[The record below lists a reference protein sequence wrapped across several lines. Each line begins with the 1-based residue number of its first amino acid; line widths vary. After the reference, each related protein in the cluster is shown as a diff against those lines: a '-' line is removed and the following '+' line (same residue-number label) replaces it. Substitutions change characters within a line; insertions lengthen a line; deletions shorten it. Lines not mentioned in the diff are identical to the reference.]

1 MLTITSIL
9 SAPESSYLEG
19 KSAKGGFPDSFWES
33 YSAFANSDGGTIVL
47 GVEEDSNG
55 NLCVKDGLKDAQKMK
70 ETFWKLVNN
79 RQKISH
85 NIVLEKG
92 IYILDADGKEIL
104 VVEIPRAERTVRPV
118 YKGSDPRSGTYKR
131 FGTGDHLCTTEEV
144 GAMLRDSSISPLD
157 AVAVED
163 IDLTALNMETVRGY
177 RQMFKLTNPSH
188 LWNTLDDEIFLRRI
202 RAIGAGQDG
211 KYHPTEAGLLMFGYE
226 YEITRRFP
234 QYFLDY
240 QEDRNIVGVA
250 KWKDRI
256 VSSSGD
262 WSGNVFDFAMKIL
275 AKLQSD
281 LKIPFVVK
289 GFQRIDDTPLHRLL
303 REAVTNCL
311 VHADY
316 YGRQGIVVSKNK
328 DGFVFA
334 NPGGMRISKSEAL
347 SGGVSDPRNATLLK
361 MFSFI
366 RFGERAGSGLNGIV
380 YVWKKVYHTD
390 PEIFVKEEYDRTF
403 LKLPTLGKEPDVE
416 AMAEFYPE
424 EEETSDNGTVNANDP
439 ENVTVNGQD
448 DPINGTVND
457 PIKGNGTINDI
468 VKGNGTLNDTL
479 NGTLNDPVK
488 ENGTINGTIN
498 DTVKGNGTLN
508 DTLKSQIIEMIRV
521 NPNVN
526 AIQLTKSL
534 KKSLRQIRRFLAQL
548 QSDGTIR
555 RVGAKKNGHWEI
567 INNQPNI

>member
-1 MLTITSIL
+1 MLTLTSIL
-9 SAPESSYLEG
+9 STPESSYLEG

-47 GVEEDSNG
+47 GVEEDVNG

-92 IYILDADGKEIL
+92 VYILEADGKQIL

-118 YKGSDPRSGTYKR
+118 YKGTDPRNGTYKR

-202 RAIGAGQDG
+202 RAIGAGKDG

-240 QEDRNIVGVA
+240 QEDRNVVGVA

-416 AMAEFYPE
+416 AMAEFYPD
-424 EEETSDNGTVNANDP
+424 EEETSDKQATNIDTVDKTSDKQAINIDTVDKTSDKQAINIDTVDKTSDKQATNIDTVDKTSDKQATNIDTIDKTSDKRAIILDYITKMHTASTTEIAKVLDISLPRTRFYLNHLVKDGLLIANGANK
-439 ENVTVNGQD
+439 NRTYSLN
-448 DPINGTVND
+448 I
-457 PIKGNGTINDI
+457 DI
-468 VKGNGTLNDTL
+468 VDKCQGT
-479 NGTLNDPVK
+479 
-488 ENGTINGTIN
+488 
-498 DTVKGNGTLN
+498 
-508 DTLKSQIIEMIRV
+508 
-521 NPNVN
+521 
-526 AIQLTKSL
+526 
-534 KKSLRQIRRFLAQL
+534 
-548 QSDGTIR
+548 
-555 RVGAKKNGHWEI
+555 
-567 INNQPNI
+567 

>member
-1 MLTITSIL
+1 MLPLTSIL
-9 SAPESSYLEG
+9 STPESSYLEG

-33 YSAFANSDGGTIVL
+33 YSAFANSDGGVIVL
-47 GVEEDSNG
+47 GVEEDKNG
-55 NLCVKDGLKDAQKMK
+55 KLFVKDGLKDASKMK
-70 ETFWKLVNN
+70 DTFWKLVNN

-92 IYILDADGKEIL
+92 VYILDADSKQIL

-118 YKGSDPRSGTYKR
+118 YKGTDPRNGTYKR

-202 RAIGAGQDG
+202 RATGAAQDG

-275 AKLQSD
+275 PKLQSD

-380 YVWKKVYHTD
+380 YVWKKVYHTE

-416 AMAEFYPE
+416 AMAEFYPDE
-424 EEETSDNGTVNANDP
+424 EASDNQDTSDKPSDNQATNIDTVDNQATNIDTSDKTSDNQAINIDTVDKQAVNIGTVDKQEPN
-439 ENVTVNGQD
+439 
-448 DPINGTVND
+448 I
-457 PIKGNGTINDI
+457 
-468 VKGNGTLNDTL
+468 
-479 NGTLNDPVK
+479 
-488 ENGTINGTIN
+488 
-498 DTVKGNGTLN
+498 DTVDKINTKQSMLLQYMSTHPTSTAKELSQMLGIGITRLKHFLIPLVNSGLVLANGANKNRTYSLN
-508 DTLKSQIIEMIRV
+508 IDTVDKLDKQ
-521 NPNVN
+521 
-526 AIQLTKSL
+526 
-534 KKSLRQIRRFLAQL
+534 
-548 QSDGTIR
+548 
-555 RVGAKKNGHWEI
+555 
-567 INNQPNI
+567 

>member
-1 MLTITSIL
+1 MIPLTTIL
-9 SAPESSYLEG
+9 SQPESSHLEG

-33 YSAFANSDGGTIVL
+33 YSAFANSDGGVIVL

-55 NLCVKDGLKDAQKMK
+55 KLCIKDGLKDASKMK

-85 NIVLEKG
+85 NIVLEKCV
-92 IYILDADGKEIL
+92 YILESDGKQIL

-118 YKGSDPRSGTYKR
+118 YKGNDPRNGTYKR
-131 FGTGDHLCTTEEV
+131 FGTGDHLCTAEEV

-202 RAIGAGQDG
+202 RATGAAQDG

-240 QEDRNIVGVA
+240 QEDRNVVGIA

-275 AKLQSD
+275 PKLQSD

-403 LKLPTLGKEPDVE
+403 LKLPTMGNEPDVE
-416 AMAEFYPE
+416 AMAEFYPDE
-424 EEETSDNGTVNANDP
+424 EDTN
-439 ENVTVNGQD
+439 ENVTANE
-448 DPINGTVND
+448 PVND
-457 PIKGNGTINDI
+457 PVNKN
-468 VKGNGTLNDTL
+468 VTL
-479 NGTLNDPVK
+479 NGTLNDPIN
-488 ENGTINGTIN
+488 ENDPI
-498 DTVKGNGTLN
+498 NGTLN
-508 DTLKSQIIEMIRV
+508 DPINENDPKNVTVNDLINENDPINVRVKSQLLAVLKE
-521 NPNVN
+521 NPYGTYNDY
-526 AIQLTKSL
+526 ALLLDKSESTI
-534 KKSLRQIRRFLAQL
+534 KRML
-548 QSDGTIR
+548 QQMRIDGTIT
-555 RVGAKKNGHWEI
+555 RVGAKKNGHWEV
-567 INNQPNI
+567 INNQSDK

>member
-1 MLTITSIL
+1 MIPLTTIL
-9 SAPESSYLEG
+9 SQPESSHLEG

-33 YSAFANSDGGTIVL
+33 YSAFANSDGGVIVL

-55 NLCVKDGLKDAQKMK
+55 QLCIKDGLKDAQKMK

-85 NIVLEKG
+85 NIVLEKCV
-92 IYILDADGKEIL
+92 YILESDGKQIL

-118 YKGSDPRSGTYKR
+118 YKGTDPRNGTYKR

-202 RAIGAGQDG
+202 RATGAAQDG

-240 QEDRNIVGVA
+240 QEDRNVVGIA

-275 AKLQSD
+275 PKLQSE

-380 YVWKKVYHTD
+380 YVWKKVYHTN

-403 LKLPTLGKEPDVE
+403 LKLPTMGNEPDVE
-416 AMAEFYPE
+416 AMAEFYPDE
-424 EEETSDNGTVNANDP
+424 EDTN
-439 ENVTVNGQD
+439 ENVTANE
-448 DPINGTVND
+448 PVND
-457 PIKGNGTINDI
+457 PVNKN
-468 VKGNGTLNDTL
+468 VTL
-479 NGTLNDPVK
+479 NGTLNDTVN
-488 ENGTINGTIN
+488 ENGTL
-498 DTVKGNGTLN
+498 NGTLN
-508 DTLKSQIIEMIRV
+508 DQISEDVTVNDPLNGTLKSQIVELIRV
-521 NPNVN
+521 NPNIT
-526 AIQLTKSL
+526 AIQLTKRL
-534 KKSLRQIRRFLAQL
+534 NKSLRQIRRFLSEL
-548 QSDGTIR
+548 QSTGIIHH
-555 RVGAKKNGHWEI
+555 VGAKKNGHWEV
-567 INNQPNI
+567 INNQ

>member
-1 MLTITSIL
+1 MIPLTTIL
-9 SAPESSYLEG
+9 SQPESSHLEG

-33 YSAFANSDGGTIVL
+33 YSAFANSDGGVIVL
-47 GVEEDSNG
+47 GVEEDGNG
-55 NLCVKDGLKDAQKMK
+55 NLCIKDGLKDAPKMK

-85 NIVLEKG
+85 NIVLEKCV
-92 IYILDADGKEIL
+92 YILESDGKQIL

-118 YKGSDPRSGTYKR
+118 YKGNDPRNGTYKR
-131 FGTGDHLCTTEEV
+131 FGTGDHLCTAEEV

-202 RAIGAGQDG
+202 RATGAAQDG

-240 QEDRNIVGVA
+240 QEDRNVVGIA

-275 AKLQSD
+275 PKLQSD

-380 YVWKKVYHTD
+380 YVWKKVYHTN

-403 LKLPTLGKEPDVE
+403 LKLPTMGNEPDVE
-416 AMAEFYPE
+416 AMAEFYPDE
-424 EEETSDNGTVNANDP
+424 EDTN
-439 ENVTVNGQD
+439 ENVTANE
-448 DPINGTVND
+448 PVND
-457 PIKGNGTINDI
+457 PVNKN
-468 VKGNGTLNDTL
+468 VTL
-479 NGTLNDPVK
+479 NGTLNDPIN
-488 ENGTINGTIN
+488 ENDPIN
-498 DTVKGNGTLN
+498 VTLN
-508 DTLKSQIIEMIRV
+508 DPINENDPINVTVNDPINENDPINVRVKSQLLAVLKE
-521 NPNVN
+521 NPYGTYNDY
-526 AIQLTKSL
+526 ALLLDKSESTI
-534 KKSLRQIRRFLAQL
+534 KRML
-548 QSDGTIR
+548 QQMRIDGTIT
-555 RVGAKKNGHWEI
+555 RVGAKKNGHWEV
-567 INNQPNI
+567 INNQSYK

>member
-1 MLTITSIL
+1 MIPLTTIL
-9 SAPESSYLEG
+9 SQPESSHLEG

-33 YSAFANSDGGTIVL
+33 YSAFANSDGGVIVL

-55 NLCVKDGLKDAQKMK
+55 KLCIKDGLKDAQKMK

-85 NIVLEKG
+85 NIVLEKCV
-92 IYILDADGKEIL
+92 YILESDGKQIL

-118 YKGSDPRSGTYKR
+118 YKGNDPRNGTYKR
-131 FGTGDHLCTTEEV
+131 FGTGDHLCTAEEV

-202 RAIGAGQDG
+202 RATGAAQDG

-240 QEDRNIVGVA
+240 QEDRNVVGIA

-275 AKLQSD
+275 PKLQSD

-380 YVWKKVYHTD
+380 YVWKRVYHTN

-403 LKLPTLGKEPDVE
+403 LKLPTMGNEPDVE
-416 AMAEFYPE
+416 AMAEFYPDE
-424 EEETSDNGTVNANDP
+424 EDTN
-439 ENVTVNGQD
+439 ENVTANE
-448 DPINGTVND
+448 PVND
-457 PIKGNGTINDI
+457 PVNKNVTL
-468 VKGNGTLNDTL
+468 NGTLNDTVNENGTL
-479 NGTLNDPVK
+479 NGTLNDPIS
-488 ENGTINGTIN
+488 E
-498 DTVKGNGTLN
+498 DGTLN
-508 DTLKSQIIEMIRV
+508 DPVNGTLKSQIVELIRV
-521 NPNVN
+521 NPNIN
-526 AIQLTKSL
+526 AIQLTKRL
-534 KKSLRQIRRFLAQL
+534 NKSLRQIRRFLSEL
-548 QSDGTIR
+548 QSTGIIHH
-555 RVGAKKNGHWEI
+555 VGAKKNGHWEV
-567 INNQPNI
+567 INNQSDK

>member
-1 MLTITSIL
+1 MIPLTTIL
-9 SAPESSYLEG
+9 SQPESSHLEG

-33 YSAFANSDGGTIVL
+33 YSAFANSDGGVIVL

-55 NLCVKDGLKDAQKMK
+55 QLCIKDGLKDAQKMK

-85 NIVLEKG
+85 NIVLEKCV
-92 IYILDADGKEIL
+92 YILESDGKQIL

-118 YKGSDPRSGTYKR
+118 YKGNDPRNGTYKR
-131 FGTGDHLCTTEEV
+131 FGTGDHLCTAEEV

-202 RAIGAGQDG
+202 RATGAAQDG

-240 QEDRNIVGVA
+240 QEDRNVVGIA

-275 AKLQSD
+275 PKLQSD

-380 YVWKKVYHTD
+380 YVWKRVYHTN

-403 LKLPTLGKEPDVE
+403 LKLPTMGNEPDVE
-416 AMAEFYPE
+416 AMAEFYPDE
-424 EEETSDNGTVNANDP
+424 EDTN
-439 ENVTVNGQD
+439 ENVTANEPVNDPVNKYVRVNGTLND
-448 DPINGTVND
+448 TVND
-457 PIKGNGTINDI
+457 PINENG
-468 VKGNGTLNDTL
+468 TL
-479 NGTLNDPVK
+479 NGTLND
-488 ENGTINGTIN
+488 
-498 DTVKGNGTLN
+498 TVNEDGTLN
-508 DTLKSQIIEMIRV
+508 DPVNGTLKSQIVELIRV
-521 NPNVN
+521 NPNIN
-526 AIQLTKSL
+526 AIQLTKRL
-534 KKSLRQIRRFLAQL
+534 NKSLRQIRRFLSEL
-548 QSDGTIR
+548 QSTGIIHH
-555 RVGAKKNGHWEI
+555 VGAKKNGHWEV
-567 INNQPNI
+567 INNQSYK

>member
-1 MLTITSIL
+1 MTDLQDFLTQK
-9 SAPESSYLEG
+9 EDYHLEA

-33 YSAFANSDGGTIVL
+33 YSAFANSDGGTILL
-47 GVEEDSNG
+47 GVEEDENG
-55 NLCVKDGLKDAQKMK
+55 KLFVSDGLKNAEKMK

-92 IYILDADGKEIL
+92 VYILDSDGKEIL

-131 FGTGDHLCTTEEV
+131 FGTGDHLCTVEEV

-163 IDLTALNMETVRGY
+163 IDLSALNMETVRGY

-202 RAIGAGQDG
+202 RATGAAQDG

-240 QEDRNIVGVA
+240 QEDRTVVGIA

-275 AKLQSD
+275 PKLQSD

-334 NPGGMRISKSEAL
+334 NPGGMRISKREAL

-403 LKLPTLGKEPDVE
+403 LTLPTLGNEPDVK
-416 AMAEFYPE
+416 AMEEFYPD
-424 EEETSDNGTVNANDP
+424 EEETNENDPVNDLVNENDTVNVRVNDLVNGNDP
-439 ENVTVNGQD
+439 VNDLVNG
-448 DPINGTVND
+448 ND
-457 PIKGNGTINDI
+457 PVNGTINERLLVCI
-468 VKGNGTLNDTL
+468 TKNPYCTY
-479 NGTLNDPVK
+479 K
-488 ENGTINGTIN
+488 EFAALLGKSPATI
-498 DTVKGNGTLN
+498 KRL
-508 DTLKSQIIEMIRV
+508 LK
-521 NPNVN
+521 
-526 AIQLTKSL
+526 QLREDGS
-534 KKSLRQIRRFLAQL
+534 IRR
-548 QSDGTIR
+548 I
-555 RVGAKKNGHWEI
+555 GADKNGHWEVI
-567 INNQPNI
+567 R

>member
-1 MLTITSIL
+1 MLPLTSIL
-9 SAPESSYLEG
+9 SHPESAHLEG

-33 YSAFANSDGGTIVL
+33 YSAFANSDGGVIVL
-47 GVEEDSNG
+47 GVEEDKNG
-55 NLCVKDGLKDAQKMK
+55 KLFVKDGLKDASKMK
-70 ETFWKLVNN
+70 DTFWKLVNN

-92 IYILDADGKEIL
+92 VYILETNGKKIL
-104 VVEIPRAERTVRPV
+104 VVEVPRAERTVRPV
-118 YKGSDPRSGTYKR
+118 YKGTDPRGGTFKR
-131 FGTGDHLCTTEEV
+131 YGTGDHLCNSEEI

-163 IDLTALNMETVRGY
+163 IDLSALCMETVRAY
-177 RQMFKLTNPSH
+177 RQMFKLTNPNH

-202 RAIGAGQDG
+202 RATGAAQDG

-240 QEDRNIVGVA
+240 QEDRKVVGVA
-250 KWKDRI
+250 QWKDRI

-262 WSGNVFDFAMKIL
+262 WSGNLFDFAMKIL
-275 AKLQSD
+275 TKLQSD

-289 GFQRIDDTPLHRLL
+289 GFQRIDDTPLHRLM

-316 YGRQGIVVSKNK
+316 YGRQGIVVSKNS

-334 NPGGMRISKSEAL
+334 NPGGMRIPTSEAL
-347 SGGVSDPRNATLLK
+347 AGGVSDPRNATLLK

-380 YVWKKVYHTD
+380 YVWEKVFHTA
-390 PEIFVKEEYDRTF
+390 PEIFVKHEYDRTF
-403 LKLPTLGKEPDVE
+403 LKLPTFGKEPDME
-416 AMAEFYPE
+416 AMAEFYPDE
-424 EEETSDNGTVNANDP
+424 EASDNQDTSDKPSDNQATNIDTVDKPSDNQAT
-439 ENVTVNGQD
+439 NVDTVDKTSDKRAIIVDTVDKQSIN
-448 DPINGTVND
+448 DPINGT
-457 PIKGNGTINDI
+457 
-468 VKGNGTLNDTL
+468 LNEDGTL
-479 NGTLNDPVK
+479 NGTL
-488 ENGTINGTIN
+488 
-498 DTVKGNGTLN
+498 
-508 DTLKSQIIEMIRV
+508 KSQIMDIIRD

-534 KKSLRQIRRFLAQL
+534 NKSLRQIRRFLAEL
-548 QSDGTIR
+548 QASGSIR
-555 RVGAKKNGHWEI
+555 RVGARKNGHWEV
-567 INNQPNI
+567 INNQSDK

>member
-1 MLTITSIL
+1 MIPLTTIL
-9 SAPESSYLEG
+9 SQPESSHLEG

-33 YSAFANSDGGTIVL
+33 YSAFANSDGGVIVL

-55 NLCVKDGLKDAQKMK
+55 QLCIKDGLKDAQKMK

-85 NIVLEKG
+85 NIVLEKCV
-92 IYILDADGKEIL
+92 YILESDGKQIL

-118 YKGSDPRSGTYKR
+118 YKGNDPRNGTYKR
-131 FGTGDHLCTTEEV
+131 FGTGDHLCTAEEV

-202 RAIGAGQDG
+202 RATGAAQDG

-240 QEDRNIVGVA
+240 QEDRNVVGIA

-275 AKLQSD
+275 PKLQSD

-380 YVWKKVYHTD
+380 YVWKRVYHTN

-403 LKLPTLGKEPDVE
+403 LKLPTMGNEPDVE
-416 AMAEFYPE
+416 AMAEFYPDE
-424 EEETSDNGTVNANDP
+424 EDTN
-439 ENVTVNGQD
+439 ENVTANEPVNA
-448 DPINGTVND
+448 PVN
-457 PIKGNGTINDI
+457 KN
-468 VKGNGTLNDTL
+468 VTL
-479 NGTLNDPVK
+479 NGTLNDTVN
-488 ENGTINGTIN
+488 ENGTL
-498 DTVKGNGTLN
+498 NGTLN
-508 DTLKSQIIEMIRV
+508 DTISEDGTLNDPVNGTLKSQIVELIRV
-521 NPNVN
+521 NPNIN
-526 AIQLTKSL
+526 AIQLTKRL
-534 KKSLRQIRRFLAQL
+534 NKSLRQIRRFLSEL
-548 QSDGTIR
+548 QSTGIIHH
-555 RVGAKKNGHWEI
+555 VGAKKNGHWEV
-567 INNQPNI
+567 INNQSDK

>member
-1 MLTITSIL
+1 MIPLTTIL
-9 SAPESSYLEG
+9 SQPESSHLEG

-33 YSAFANSDGGTIVL
+33 YSAFANSDGGVIVL
-47 GVEEDSNG
+47 GVEEDGNG
-55 NLCVKDGLKDAQKMK
+55 NLCIKDGLKDAPKMK

-85 NIVLEKG
+85 NIVLEKCV
-92 IYILDADGKEIL
+92 YILESDGKQIL

-118 YKGSDPRSGTYKR
+118 YKSNDPRNGTYKR
-131 FGTGDHLCTTEEV
+131 FGTGDHLCTAEEV

-202 RAIGAGQDG
+202 RATGAAQDG

-240 QEDRNIVGVA
+240 QEDRNVVGIA

-275 AKLQSD
+275 PKLQSD

-416 AMAEFYPE
+416 AMAEFYPDE
-424 EEETSDNGTVNANDP
+424 EDTN
-439 ENVTVNGQD
+439 ENVTANE
-448 DPINGTVND
+448 PVND
-457 PIKGNGTINDI
+457 PVNKN
-468 VKGNGTLNDTL
+468 VTL
-479 NGTLNDPVK
+479 NGTLNDP
-488 ENGTINGTIN
+488 IN
-498 DTVKGNGTLN
+498 KNGTLN
-508 DTLKSQIIEMIRV
+508 DTVNENGTLNGTLNDPISEDGTLNDPVNGTLKSQIVELIRV
-521 NPNVN
+521 NPNIN
-526 AIQLTKSL
+526 AIQLTKRL
-534 KKSLRQIRRFLAQL
+534 NKSLRQIRRFLSEL
-548 QSDGTIR
+548 QSTGIIHH
-555 RVGAKKNGHWEI
+555 VGAKKNGHWEVI
-567 INNQPNI
+567 DNQSYK